1 MLNKKINFSIL
12 LLISVVLITTGFGCA
27 GTPKKLA
34 EKIQPI
40 DLVYW
45 RTTDDQGDFENIING
60 FHAKYPHIS
69 ITYKLIRPEEY
80 EQTLLEAWAEDKG
93 PDLFSIPNTWLRK
106 YQTKI
111 APLNIPDELSLARKV
126 TTGTFKKETKVIEE
140 KKKTPTLRELKEKY
154 VDTVPKDVIIDNKLY
169 GLPLSLD
176 ILVLYYNKELLNN
189 ANIANPPADWQEFAD
204 DIRSLTFRDK
214 DGNFIQSGA
223 ALGGIDNVANLPDIL
238 SLLMLQKGMSMINE
252 SGQASFN
259 QSALDENGLSYF
271 PGEDVLRFYTDFATP
286 GKEIYCWNEKMPN
299 SLDAFIQGKTA
310 FLFGYSDFLPTIKEK
325 APKLNF
331 DIIKA
336 PQPQGS
342 LKEVNLASY
351 SIETISKKTAH
362 PSESW
367 AFLLYATEEANN
379 KTFLE
384 KTKHPTAIRSLIQFQ
399 LEDFDLAPFVKGV
412 LTAQTWYRG
421 NNYSLV
427 EEAFKEMVKN
437 VLTGTK
443 EMKQALDYCVQ
454 KVNLTL
460 QK

>member
-1 MLNKKINFSIL
+1 MSNKKVNFSIL
-12 LLISVVLITTGFGCA
+12 LLISVFLITTGFGCQGA
-27 GTPKKLA
+27 SPELIK
-34 EKIQPI
+34 KIQPI
-40 DLVYW
+40 NLVYW
-45 RTTDDQGDFENIING
+45 RTTDDQGAFESIING
-60 FHAKYPHIS
+60 FHKLYPHIS

-93 PDLFSIPNTWLRK
+93 PDIFSIPNTWLRK

-111 APLNIPDELSLARKV
+111 SPLNIPDELSLARKV

-140 KKKTPTLRELKEKY
+140 KKKTPGLRELQEKY
-154 VDTVPKDVIIDNKLY
+154 VDTVPKDVVIDNKLY

-189 ANIANPPADWQEFAD
+189 AGIVNPPANWQEFAD
-204 DIRSLTFRDK
+204 DVRLLTFKDK
-214 DGNFIQSGA
+214 DGNFVQSGA
-223 ALGGIDNVANLPDIL
+223 ALGGIDNISNLPDIL
-238 SLLMLQKGMSMINE
+238 SLLMLQNGTTMIDG
-252 SGQASFN
+252 GQASFDRPN
-259 QSALDENGLSYF
+259 VEDTSYY
-271 PGEDVLRFYTDFATP
+271 PGEDALRFYTDFATP

-310 FLFGYSDFLPTIKEK
+310 FLFGYSSFLPAIKER

-336 PQPQGS
+336 PQPMGS
-342 LKEVNLASY
+342 LKEVNFASY
-351 SIETISKKTAH
+351 PIETISKKNAH
-362 PSESW
+362 PAESW
-367 AFLLYATEEANN
+367 AFLLYAAEEANN

-412 LTAQTWYRG
+412 LTAQTWYQG
-421 NNYSLV
+421 KNYSLV

-460 QK
+460 

>member
-1 MLNKKINFSIL
+1 
-12 LLISVVLITTGFGCA
+12 
-27 GTPKKLA
+27 
-34 EKIQPI
+34 
-40 DLVYW
+40 
-45 RTTDDQGDFENIING
+45 
-60 FHAKYPHIS
+60 
-69 ITYKLIRPEEY
+69 
-80 EQTLLEAWAEDKG
+80 
-93 PDLFSIPNTWLRK
+93 
-106 YQTKI
+106 
-111 APLNIPDELSLARKV
+111 
-126 TTGTFKKETKVIEE
+126 TGTFKKETKVVEE
-140 KKKTPTLRELKEKY
+140 KKKTPVLRELQEKY

-189 ANIANPPADWQEFAD
+189 AGIVNPPANWQEFAD
-204 DIRSLTFRDK
+204 DVRLLTFKDK
-214 DGNFIQSGA
+214 DGNFVQSGT
-223 ALGGIDNVANLPDIL
+223 ALGGIDNVANLSDIL
-238 SLLMLQKGMSMINE
+238 SLLMLQNGTTMISE

-259 QSALDENGLSYF
+259 RPAVDDASYF
-271 PGEDVLRFYTDFATP
+271 PGEEALRFYTDFATP
-286 GKEIYCWNEKMPN
+286 GKEIYCWNEKMTN

-336 PQPQGS
+336 PQITGS
-342 LKEVNLASY
+342 LKEVNFASY
-351 SIETISKKTAH
+351 PIETISKKNTH
-362 PSESW
+362 PDESW

-412 LTAQTWYRG
+412 LTAQTWYQG
-421 NNYSLV
+421 KNYSLV
-427 EEAFKEMVKN
+427 EESFKEMVRN

-443 EMKQALDYCVQ
+443 EIKQALDYCVQ

-460 QK
+460 

>member
-1 MLNKKINFSIL
+1 M
-12 LLISVVLITTGFGCA
+12 ITTGFGCA

-40 DLVYW
+40 NLVYW
-45 RTTDDQGDFENIING
+45 RTTDDQGAFENIING
-60 FHAKYPHIS
+60 FHSLYPHIS
-69 ITYKLIRPEEY
+69 ITYRLIRPEEY
-80 EQTLLEAWAEDKG
+80 EQTLLEAWAEDTG
-93 PDLFSIPNTWLRK
+93 PDIFSIPNTWLRK

-111 APLNIPDELSLARKV
+111 SPLNIPDELSLARKV

-140 KKKTPTLRELKEKY
+140 KKKTPALRELQEKY

-189 ANIANPPADWQEFAD
+189 AGIINPPANWQEFAD
-204 DIRSLTFRDK
+204 DVRLLTFRDK

-223 ALGGIDNVANLPDIL
+223 ALGGIDNIANLPDIL
-238 SLLMLQKGMSMINE
+238 SLLMLQNGTTMIN

-259 QSALDENGLSYF
+259 RPNADDASYF
-271 PGEDVLRFYTDFATP
+271 PGEDALRFYTDFATP
-286 GKEIYCWNEKMPN
+286 GKEIYCWNEKIQN

-310 FLFGYSDFLPTIKEK
+310 FLFGYSSFLPVIKER

-336 PQPQGS
+336 PQPMGS
-342 LKEVNLASY
+342 LKEVNIASY
-351 SIETISKKTAH
+351 PIETISKKNAH
-362 PSESW
+362 PAESW
-367 AFLLYATEEANN
+367 AFLLYASEEANN

-412 LTAQTWYRG
+412 LTAQTWYQG
-421 NNYSLV
+421 KNYSLV
-427 EEAFKEMVKN
+427 EEAFKEMVRN

-443 EMKQALDYCVQ
+443 DMKQALDYCVQ

-460 QK
+460 

>member
-1 MLNKKINFSIL
+1 MSKQKIQIAVIFL
-12 LLISVVLITTGFGCA
+12 TAVFLITTGFGCA

-40 DLVYW
+40 NLVYW
-45 RTTDDQGDFENIING
+45 RTTDDQGAFDSIING
-60 FHAKYPHIS
+60 FHAKYPHVS
-69 ITYKLIRPEEY
+69 ITYRLIRPEEY

-93 PDLFSIPNTWLRK
+93 PDIFSIPNTWLRK

-111 APLNIPDELSLARKV
+111 SPLNIPDELSLARKV
-126 TTGTFKKETKVIEE
+126 TTGTFKKETKVVEE
-140 KKKTPTLRELKEKY
+140 KKKTPVLRELQEKY

-189 ANIANPPADWQEFAD
+189 AGIVNPPANWQEFAD
-204 DIRSLTFRDK
+204 DVRLLTFKDK
-214 DGNFIQSGA
+214 DGNFVQSGT
-223 ALGGIDNVANLPDIL
+223 ALGGIDNVANLSDIL
-238 SLLMLQKGMSMINE
+238 SLLMLQNGTTMISE

-259 QSALDENGLSYF
+259 RPAVDDASYF
-271 PGEDVLRFYTDFATP
+271 PGEEALRFYTDFATP
-286 GKEIYCWNEKMPN
+286 GKEIYCWNEKMTN

-336 PQPQGS
+336 PQITGS
-342 LKEVNLASY
+342 LKEVNFASY
-351 SIETISKKTAH
+351 PIETISKKNTH
-362 PSESW
+362 PDESW

-412 LTAQTWYRG
+412 LTAQTWYQG
-421 NNYSLV
+421 KNYSLV
-427 EEAFKEMVKN
+427 EESFKEMVRN

-443 EMKQALDYCVQ
+443 EIKQALDYCVQ

-460 QK
+460 